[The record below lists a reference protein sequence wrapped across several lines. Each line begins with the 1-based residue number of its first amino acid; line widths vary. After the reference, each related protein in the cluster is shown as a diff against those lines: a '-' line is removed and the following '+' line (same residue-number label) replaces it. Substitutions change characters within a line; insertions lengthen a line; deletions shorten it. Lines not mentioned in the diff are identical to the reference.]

1 MCFNSVYVVYVCA
14 YMCVCV
20 WCVCVCVCMYVFV
33 YVMCTGVCV
42 KGIACVGALM
52 CVWHGSAHVCLT
64 CFESA
69 IKETR
74 SLLIVQM
81 HLLQDSCYLL

>member
-1 MCFNSVYVVYVCA
+1 MCA
-14 YMCVCV
+14 CVCV
-20 WCVCVCVCMYVFV
+20 YVHVCVYMYVFV
-33 YVMCTGVCV
+33 YVMCTSVCV

-64 CFESA
+64 CVESA

-74 SLLIVQM
+74 SLLIEGLVQM
-81 HLLQDSCYLL
+81 HLPQDSCYLL